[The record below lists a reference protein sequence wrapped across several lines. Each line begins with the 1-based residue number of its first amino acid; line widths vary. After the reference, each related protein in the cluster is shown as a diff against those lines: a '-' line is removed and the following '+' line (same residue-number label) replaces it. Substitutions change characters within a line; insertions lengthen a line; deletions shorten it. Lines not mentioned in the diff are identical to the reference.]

1 MSLAPQ
7 SSALYEPPAGVSPAL
22 ARLLLEGAY
31 DDRVFA
37 AALASLAAKNRIHL
51 EETSGGWQMRDG
63 GQAAALSRGERVLAQ
78 ALFRGKQPCA
88 LDRRHYLRFM
98 HARERHYDVVM
109 TEAKPGFLRG
119 AVRWFAG
126 LANPGMPRR
135 DVDRLD
141 ALARYR
147 TYLEVAVKDRADP
160 RFAASGTFTEMPA
173 EMPFLI
179 AFGLENSWGDRFV
192 AAVSET
198 VDGYA
203 KSTSLN
209 SLYAE
214 NRRTLP
220 TRARRRRTGR
230 GYGNGRHGQEPWD
243 TFEGP
248 EGKW

>member
-1 MSLAPQ
+1 M
-7 SSALYEPPAGVSPAL
+7 SPAL
-22 ARLLLEGAY
+22 ARLLLEGIY

-37 AALASLAAKNRIHL
+37 AALASLAAKKRIL
-51 EETSGGWQMRDG
+51 IEETGEGWQLRDSG
-63 GQAAALSRGERVLAQ
+63 EIVSLSRGERALAQ
-78 ALFRGKQPCA
+78 ALFHGRQPCM
-88 LDRRHYLRFM
+88 LDRRHYLRLM
-98 HARERHYDVVM
+98 RARERHYDVVM
-109 TEAKPGFLRG
+109 AEAKPGFVRG
-119 AVRWFAG
+119 AVRWLAG
-126 LANPGMPRR
+126 LVSPGLSDR
-135 DVDRLD
+135 DVSRID
-141 ALARYR
+141 ALSRYR
-147 TYLEVAVKDRADP
+147 MYLDVAVRERADP
-160 RFAASGTFTEMPA
+160 RFVATGTFKDMPE

-214 NRRTLP
+214 SRRTQP
-220 TRARRRRTGR
+220 AKARNQRKAR